1 MKIDQGIY
9 FLNDEE
15 GEDGYFHGKSLKYL
29 FIVTNEDDLLI
40 ALEDWANDR
49 YNSCKVADIKLTI
62 LGNYQIKVQVKDW
75 TDDPAH
81 EMELY
86 LIRIPTASE
95 WSKLGYWN
103 HQRFLKIE

>member
-1 MKIDQGIY
+1 MKIDQGVY
-9 FLNDEE
+9 LLNDEE
-15 GEDGYFHGKSLKYL
+15 GEEGYFNGTLLKYL
-29 FIVTNEDDLLI
+29 FIVTNKDDLLI
-40 ALEDWANDR
+40 ALKDWANDR
-49 YNSCKVADIKLTI
+49 FAACKVADIKLTR

-75 TDDPAH
+75 TDDEIQ

-103 HQRFLKIE
+103 HQRFFRIE

>member
-1 MKIDQGIY
+1 MIIDKGIY
-9 FLNDEE
+9 LLNEEE
-15 GEDGYFHGKSLKYL
+15 GEDGYFNGTSLKYL
-29 FIVTNEDDLLI
+29 FVVTNYDDLLI
-40 ALEDWANDR
+40 ALEDWANER
-49 YNSCKVADIKLTI
+49 FNSCKVAHLNLTK
-62 LGNYQIKVQVKDW
+62 LGNYQVKVQVKDW
-75 TDDPAH
+75 TDDAIQ

>member
-9 FLNDEE
+9 LLNDEE
-15 GEDGYFHGKSLKYL
+15 GEDGHFNGRSLKYV

-40 ALEDWANDR
+40 ALDDWANDR
-49 YNSCKVADIKLTI
+49 FNSCKVANIKFTR

-75 TDDPAH
+75 TDDAIQ

>member
-1 MKIDQGIY
+1 MKIDQGLY
-9 FLNDEE
+9 LLNDEE
-15 GEDGYFHGKSLKYL
+15 GPDEYFNGRSLKHL
-29 FIVTNEDDLLI
+29 FIVTNHDDFLI

-49 YNSCKVADIKLTI
+49 YSSCNVADIQLTG

-75 TDDPAH
+75 TDDPAQ
-81 EMELY
+81 EIELY

-95 WSKLGYWN
+95 WSHLGYWN